1 MQQVPLGRSEL
12 RVSRIGY
19 GCWRL
24 AGSEGMAAPPDAM
37 ASGKRAVHAAAEAGF
52 TLFDLADIYGSGR
65 CEEIFGAAL
74 RESPGL
80 RSRIVIASKCGIRKA
95 GSPDPGSPYR
105 YDSSAAHI
113 ASSVEASL
121 RRIGVETL
129 DLLMLHRPDYLMDP
143 AEVAEAFVRLRDAGK
158 VREFGV
164 SNFRPG
170 QLTALQ
176 KACPLPLVVNQVEI
190 SLAHPGALED
200 GTLDQ
205 CLNGDIT
212 PLAWSPLARGMLVI
226 HEPLELDR
234 PDHAARAALA
244 QAMDDVARARGISRA
259 SVALAWL
266 MTHPARIVPIIGSV
280 DPARIHDAAGA
291 GEVVLER
298 EDWYRL
304 LTAARGTRLP

>member
-1 MQQVPLGRSEL
+1 MQQVSLGRSEL

-24 AGSEGMAAPPDAM
+24 AGSEGMVAPPDAM
-37 ASGKRAVHAAAEAGF
+37 ASGKRAVQAAAEEGF
-52 TLFDLADIYGSGR
+52 TLFDLADIYGGGR

-80 RSRIVIASKCGIRKA
+80 RNRIVIASKCGIRKA
-95 GSPDPGSPYR
+95 GSPDPRSPYR

-113 ASSVEASL
+113 LSSVEASL
-121 RRIGVETL
+121 QRIGVETL

-176 KACPLPLVVNQVEI
+176 KACPMPLVVNQVEI

-212 PLAWSPLARGMLVI
+212 PLAWSPLARGVLAAN
-226 HEPLELDR
+226 EPVELDR
-234 PDHAARAALA
+234 PDHAARAALS
-244 QAMDDVARARGISRA
+244 QTLDDVARVRGVSRTV
-259 SVALAWL
+259 VALAWL

-280 DPARIHDAAGA
+280 NPARIHDSAGA
-291 GEVVLER
+291 GEIVLER
-298 EDWYRL
+298 GDWYRL
-304 LTAARGTRLP
+304 LTAARSTRLP